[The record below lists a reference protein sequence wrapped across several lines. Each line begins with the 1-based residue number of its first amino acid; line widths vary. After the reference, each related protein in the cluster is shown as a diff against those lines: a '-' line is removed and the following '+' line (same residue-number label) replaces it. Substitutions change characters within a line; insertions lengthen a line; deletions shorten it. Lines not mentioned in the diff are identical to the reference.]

1 MNMKKLCSIFF
12 YEGYIGVAPTIINLC
27 KTLNDDDYSVIVY
40 ATENPFPKPDKISS
54 QTQIV
59 YFRKANAI
67 PIILRILLILK
78 YKFKLNTLLPIFD
91 LILFVIPCL
100 IYQTNNIKFSSFRRN
115 INIGIDT
122 NGSILALV
130 RFYLFREKFIY
141 LSLELNHP
149 SSLTGFSKIINILEK
164 LAYRKSNFVIVQD
177 KDRFKTLCEYNQ
189 YQHPKVF
196 YLPNSPTSS
205 NSLITDT
212 KFKNYFR
219 EIFNLSEDKFSCIIL
234 QAGMIQDA
242 VFSKELAQAFVR
254 IKNSWALVF
263 HEREQREIDDSYIK
277 ELQEINSKNLF
288 LSLKPVPYEQ
298 IDRVYESATIG
309 LAFYRNL
316 DDNFSQI
323 SMASGKISHYLKYG
337 VPILV
342 NNLAS
347 LSKLIDTYKVGIV
360 INDPLNSLEIE
371 LAIKKILDQ
380 YDLYSTNAKICFEE
394 EFDFSKKVEPILS
407 ALKIW

>member
-12 YEGYIGVAPTIINLC
+12 YEGYVGVAPTIINLC
-27 KTLNDDDYSVIVY
+27 KTLNDDDYSVMVY
-40 ATENPFPKPDKISS
+40 ATENPFPKLDKIGS

-59 YFRKANAI
+59 YFSKAHAI
-67 PIILRILLILK
+67 PIILRILLIFK
-78 YKFKLNTLLPIFD
+78 YKFKFNTLLPVVD
-91 LILFVIPCL
+91 LILFIIPCL
-100 IYQTNNIKFSSFRRN
+100 IYQINSIKLSSLRKN
-115 INIGIDT
+115 VNIGIDT
-122 NGSILALV
+122 NGAILALV
-130 RFYLFREKFIY
+130 RFYIFREKFIY

-149 SSLTGFSKIINILEK
+149 SNFTKFAKIISILEK
-164 LAYRKSNFVIVQD
+164 LAYRKSEFVIVQD
-177 KDRFKTLCEYNQ
+177 KDRFNTLCEYNQ
-189 YQHPKVF
+189 YQHPNVF

-205 NSLITDT
+205 IPLSADT
-212 KFKNYFR
+212 KANNYFR
-219 EIFNLSEDKFSCIIL
+219 EIFNLSEEKFSCIIL

-254 IKNSWALVF
+254 IQNSWALVF

-277 ELQEINSKNLF
+277 GLQEINSKNLF
-288 LSLKPVPYEQ
+288 LSLKPLPYEQ

-309 LAFYRNL
+309 IAFYRNL
-316 DDNFSQI
+316 DNNFSQI

-380 YDLYSTNAKICFEE
+380 YDFYSTNAKTCFQE

-407 ALKIW
+407 ALKTW